1 MLLTKICSNATNTR
15 MNGSAY
21 LRHTVKGLK
30 LNASTLSKKA
40 GWTANMV
47 WQLSNSI
54 RAISPEQAVSLEIA
68 SDGAIDASKAC
79 PDFFE
84 RLKAI
89 GFERKQGGNEKE
101 SPEHGKEATSIEAG
115 AVQCEL
121 APQHGQAA

>member
-1 MLLTKICSNATNTR
+1 

-30 LNASTLSKKA
+30 LNASTLSKKS

-54 RAISPEQAVSLEIA
+54 RDISPEQAVSLEIA
-68 SDGAIDASKAC
+68 SEGIIDAAKAC

-84 RLKAI
+84 RLKQI
-89 GFERKQGGNEKE
+89 GFERKQRE
-101 SPEHGKEATSIEAG
+101 SNGMETQPHGTESQNDTAG
-115 AVQCEL
+115 AVQREPL
-121 APQHGQAA
+121 PEHSAAA

>member
-1 MLLTKICSNATNTR
+1 

-21 LRHTVKGLK
+21 LRHTVKSLG

-54 RAISPEQAVSLEIA
+54 RDISPEQAVSLEIA
-68 SDGAIDASKAC
+68 SDGIIDAAKAC

-84 RLKAI
+84 RLKQI
-89 GFERKQGGNEKE
+89 GFERKQGE
-101 SPEHGKEATSIEAG
+101 SNGMEAQHGTESQNIETG
-115 AVQCEL
+115 AVHGEL